1 MKKIITLAFVI
12 ITFSICS
19 AQSSFK
25 ILDPDNAQSDIT
37 NLTIDLWGDP
47 TTDIQKELIVKNT
60 TPNNKTVKLKRVIV
74 SGFNSTLPNQDTLQ
88 ICWNVC
94 LAPSWNTTQTAGNV
108 TILADSTAD
117 FSVNGI
123 GFHSLFSP
131 CTLLG
136 TRVIRY
142 TFWDN
147 TNSNDS
153 ASVVVN
159 YHITNVGFSENKS
172 NSFYFSSPHPNP
184 SFGSSVVNYEF
195 PARTKAQLKIYNI
208 AGSVVKEISAEELA
222 GKLLIETEN
231 MPNGIYFCSMVVN
244 GKVIGTKKLIVSN

>member
-1 MKKIITLAFVI
+1 MKKFFTLSFVVLL
-12 ITFSICS
+12 FGFGS

-25 ILDPDNAQSDIT
+25 ILDPDNAAADVT
-37 NLTIDLWGDP
+37 NMTLDLWGDP
-47 TTDIQKELIVKNT
+47 TTDIEKELIVKNT
-60 TPNNKTVKLKRVIV
+60 TASNKTVKLKRVLV
-74 SGFNSTLPNQDTLQ
+74 SGFNTTAPNQDTLQ

-147 TNSNDS
+147 TNMSDS
-153 ASVVVN
+153 ASVLVN
-159 YHITNVGFSENKS
+159 YHITAVGLSENKM
-172 NSFYFSSPHPNP
+172 NNFTFSSPHPNP
-184 SFGSSVVNYEF
+184 ASGSTVVTYDF
-195 PARTKAQLKIYNI
+195 PYQVKAQLKVYNI
-208 AGSVVKEISAEELA
+208 AGAVVKEFPTEESA
-222 GKLLIETEN
+222 GKLIIDTEN
-231 MPNGIYFCSMVVN
+231 MPNGIYFCRMLVN

>member
-1 MKKIITLAFVI
+1 MLFR
-12 ITFSICS
+12 SCS

-159 YHITNVGFSENKS
+159 YHIT
-172 NSFYFSSPHPNP
+172 
-184 SFGSSVVNYEF
+184 
-195 PARTKAQLKIYNI
+195 KIGR
-208 AGSVVKEISAEELA
+208 AHV
-222 GKLLIETEN
+222 
-231 MPNGIYFCSMVVN
+231 
-244 GKVIGTKKLIVSN
+244 

>member
-1 MKKIITLAFVI
+1 MKKIITISFVLFAFTVC
-12 ITFSICS
+12 T

-25 ILDPDNAQSDIT
+25 ILDPDNAAADVT
-37 NLTIDLWGDP
+37 NSTLDLWGDP
-47 TTDIQKELIVKNT
+47 STDIEKELIVKNT
-60 TPNNKTVKLKRVIV
+60 TASNKTVKLKRVLV

-131 CTLLG
+131 CSLLG
-136 TRVIRY
+136 TRVVRY

-147 TNSNDS
+147 TNSTDS
-153 ASVVVN
+153 ASVVN
-159 YHITNVGFSENKS
+159 YHITGVGFAENKLNNFS
-172 NSFYFSSPHPNP
+172 FSSPHPNP
-184 SFGSSVVNYEF
+184 ANGSAVVNYEF
-195 PARTKAQLKIYNI
+195 SVHAKAQLKIYNI
-208 AGSVVKEISAEELA
+208 AGSVVKEIPAEELT
-222 GKLLIETEN
+222 GKLVIETDN
-231 MPNGIYFCSMVVN
+231 MPNGIYFCRMLVN
-244 GKVIGTKKLIVSN
+244 GKAIGTKKLIVSN